1 MDVTIHLHYEQD
13 FNSMNPDAMKM
24 PLCFHL
30 GIGRRGTDTQAA
42 LGVQKKM
49 VSGLNF
55 EFWQEK
61 YI

>member
-13 FNSMNPDAMKM
+13 FNSMHPDAMNM

-30 GIGRRGTDTQAA
+30 GIGRRGIDTQAA